1 MNKLKDI
8 KQKLVAHKS
17 DLFSRYPLQSIAI
30 FGSFSREEQNE
41 VSDLDIIVE
50 FNDKIGIRFIDLA
63 NELEEIT
70 GIKTDLVSRKG
81 VKEKYFK
88 VINKDL
94 IYV

>member
-1 MNKLKDI
+1 MNTLKDI

-41 VSDLDIIVE
+41 VSDPDIIVE

-63 NELEEIT
+63 DELEEIT

-88 VINKDL
+88 VINNDL